1 MSTVELMER
10 GWDVAGKYARHQGLL
25 TGAIVSALRFGK
37 VDNDAFKVLAEAV
50 IDTLDPDSEF
60 DFKTH
65 CELIFLAENRNIE
78 LEA

>member
-10 GWDVAGKYARHQGLL
+10 GWDVAGKYARHHGLL

-37 VDNDAFKVLAEAV
+37 VDDNTFKVLAEAV

-60 DFKTH
+60 DFRTH
-65 CELIFLAENRNIE
+65 TELIDMAEKRNIE
-78 LEA
+78 LNA